1 MMTPILLALT
11 LAVVQQTPS
20 PAPRTDTTEA
30 GRLRR
35 QIEERFGAR
44 IQQELGLTVDQATK
58 LRATQERFG
67 ERRRTLMRQQMNR
80 RMALQGQMR
89 PGEAANADSVRKLMD
104 GLQAGRGEMLKL
116 DQDED
121 RDMAGYLTPVQRARY
136 QMMRQRFLERVNE
149 MREQRRGRMGPGPR
163 TRPEGRRPGPG
174 RQPI

>member
-1 MMTPILLALT
+1 MTPILLALT
-11 LAVVQQTPS
+11 LVVVQQPSS
-20 PAPRTDTTEA
+20 PAPGTDSVEA

-35 QIEERFGAR
+35 QIEERFAAR
-44 IQQELGLTVDQATK
+44 VHQELGLTADQVTK

-67 ERRRTLMRQQMNR
+67 ERRRTLRRQQMGR
-80 RMALQGQMR
+80 RLALEGQMR
-89 PGEAANADSVRKLMD
+89 PGEAADADSVKRLMD
-104 GLQAGRGEMLKL
+104 AMQAGRGEMLKL

-163 TRPEGRRPGPG
+163 ARPEGRRPGPG
-174 RQPI
+174 RRPI

>member
-1 MMTPILLALT
+1 MTPILLALT
-11 LAVVQQTPS
+11 LAVVQQPSS
-20 PAPRTDTTEA
+20 PAPGTDSAEA

-35 QIEERFGAR
+35 RIEERFAAR
-44 IQQELGLTVDQATK
+44 VQQELGLTADQATK

-67 ERRRTLMRQQMNR
+67 ERRRTLMRQQMGR
-80 RMALQGQMR
+80 RLALQGQMR
-89 PGEAANADSVRKLMD
+89 PGEAADADSVKRLMD
-104 GLQAGRGEMLKL
+104 GLHAGRGEMLTL

-163 TRPEGRRPGPG
+163 ARPEGRRPGPG
-174 RQPI
+174 RRPI